1 MKISMTILFAA
12 LALRAAAFVPSSLLP
27 SRPRTRTLLNV
38 GVAPPPTKEDEA
50 VSGGNNSGENNNLP
64 ELGEDGIYKILNKEQ
79 HQ

>member
-50 VSGGNNSGENNNLP
+50 VSGGSSGPNLP